1 MNQDVQQGVQPWRD
15 RAAEYRLLA
24 AVIRDPSI
32 VQSLERAAR
41 AYDGVADYVERK
53 NQPRREPATDH

>member
-1 MNQDVQQGVQPWRD
+1 MNRDVQQGVQPWRD
-15 RAAEYRLLA
+15 RAVEYRLLA
-24 AVIRDPSI
+24 AVIQDPNI

-53 NQPRREPATDH
+53 NQPRRDLAKDH

>member
-1 MNQDVQQGVQPWRD
+1 MTERTERWRD

-24 AVIRDPSI
+24 AAIRDPSI

-53 NQPRREPATDH
+53 DPPRRDPAKDH

>member
-1 MNQDVQQGVQPWRD
+1 MNQGVQRWRD

-24 AVIRDPSI
+24 ATIRDPDI

-53 NQPRREPATDH
+53 DHPKRDPAKDH

>member
-1 MNQDVQQGVQPWRD
+1 MNQSVERWRD

-24 AVIRDPSI
+24 AAIRDPSI

-53 NQPRREPATDH
+53 EQPKRDPARDH